1 MDLAPRL
8 GSPSTGVVVTG
19 GASGIGRACAEALAA
34 VGRPVALWDIAGDAV
49 RDVADLVAKEFDVP
63 TVGVPIDLADPDQI
77 AGALE
82 ITRAA
87 LPSIGGLAHCAG
99 IRRSEHLDEIEPAG
113 WDQLQHINVRAEVL
127 LVQALLADFRRAGPG
142 CAVVG
147 VSSIMATTGSA
158 RYASYCTSKA
168 GLLGLTRALG
178 VGLAP
183 EGIRVNAVC
192 PGYIRTPMVMP
203 RLDAAPERLSL
214 LESTVPMARLGEPA
228 EIAAAIRFLLSEEAS
243 FITGAELVV
252 DGGVTRAGL

>member
-1 MDLAPRL
+1 MDFAPRI
-8 GSPSTGVVVTG
+8 GSPATGVIVTG

-34 VGRPVALWDIAGDAV
+34 VGRPVALWDIAENV
-49 RDVADLVAKEFDVP
+49 RHAAELVSKEYDVP
-63 TVGVPIDLADPDQI
+63 AIGVVIDLADPAAI
-77 AGALE
+77 PAALE
-82 ITRAA
+82 TTRAA

-99 IRRSEHLDEIEPAG
+99 VRGRETLEEIEPAG
-113 WDQLQHINVRAEVL
+113 WDRVQQINVRAEAL
-127 LVQALLADFRRAGPG
+127 LVQALLPDFRRAGPG

-147 VSSIMATTGSA
+147 VSSIMAVLGSP
-158 RYASYCTSKA
+158 RYAAYCVSKA

-178 VGLAP
+178 VGLAT

-203 RLDAAPERLSL
+203 GLEAAPDRLAA
-214 LESTVPMARLGEPA
+214 LEARVPMARLGEPA
-228 EIAAAIRFLLSEEAS
+228 EIAAAIRFLLSDDAS